1 MSLLILRFGL
11 VAGITDMLKISFE
24 RPRINIGVSEET
36 RNLLGKVVKPRKK
49 EKPKPWT
56 HKERIIVALFLA
68 ATVLLTLY
76 FYYKGRGELPQLN
89 FNLGGFGF
97 NEKII
102 LEK

>member
-1 MSLLILRFGL
+1 
-11 VAGITDMLKISFE
+11 MLKITFE
-24 RPRINIGVSEET
+24 KPKISIGVSEET
-36 RNLLGKVVKPRKK
+36 KSFLEKAGRAKKK

-56 HKERIIVALFLA
+56 HKERIMVALFLA

-76 FYYKGRGELPQLN
+76 FYYKGQGRIPEFN

-97 NEKII
+97 NQTVI

>member
-1 MSLLILRFGL
+1 
-11 VAGITDMLKISFE
+11 MLKISFE
-24 RPRINIGVSEET
+24 KPKISIGVSEET
-36 RNLLGKVVKPRKK
+36 KNLLGKVGKPRRK

-56 HKERIIVALFLA
+56 HKERIMVGLFLA
-68 ATVLLTLY
+68 GTVLLVLY

-89 FNLGGFGF
+89 FDFGGFGF

>member
-1 MSLLILRFGL
+1 
-11 VAGITDMLKISFE
+11 MLKISFE
-24 RPRINIGVSEET
+24 RPRISIGVSEET
-36 RNLLGKVVKPRKK
+36 RNILEKVGKPRKK

-56 HKERIIVALFLA
+56 HKERLMVALFLT

-89 FNLGGFGF
+89 FDFGGFGF